1 MAAIVGVVIFFKMST
16 MLILIPVL
24 TGIVWIIYNALIY
37 NREMEEMA
45 EEAAPEFSIVEKD
58 ELQYVVVKP
67 RSMV

>member
-1 MAAIVGVVIFFKMST
+1 